1 MKKPTTQK
9 TESEQKSKPTGFNW
23 HEHKDFVEWWKEHKE
38 SGFVQDNEGKWRWN
52 ITPPEAW
59 RSARYR
65 SEFTG
70 HDEYYT
76 LEQMQ
81 R

>member
-9 TESEQKSKPTGFNW
+9 TEKPKKPTFNW
-23 HEHKDFVEWWKEHKE
+23 QEHKAFVDWWKEHQH
-38 SGFVQDNEGKWRWN
+38 SGFVQDSEARWHWN

-59 RSARYR
+59 NCARYR
-65 SEFTG
+65 SEFTEV
-70 HDEYYT
+70 DSYYT